1 LQSLV
6 SAGMLPIKT
15 VGDPGIQGAAVAGT
29 QGMGVSTPRAAA
41 VAAATVG
48 LEGELHMPKGKM
60 LTSGALSMMV
70 AAGGPPASTRFV
82 GSTIK
87 LLGATPKLHCIMAP
101 MQTWIPIRHLQHL
114 YLAANLRE

>member
-1 LQSLV
+1 
-6 SAGMLPIKT
+6 MLPIKT
-15 VGDPGIQGAAVAGT
+15 VGAPGTQGAAVAGM
-29 QGMGVSTPRAAA
+29 QGMGLSTPRAAA

-70 AAGGPPASTRFV
+70 AAGGPPAITRLA
-82 GSTIK
+82 GSTIR

-101 MQTWIPIRHLQHL
+101 MQTWTPILQPPQHL
-114 YLAANLRE
+114 DLATNYAN